1 MIALTRSQYKK
12 QFFMHSFQPAQQTR
26 NVPRTD
32 QRTFQRVPINMQGRL
47 MLANYEE
54 FECTVIDMSPGDM
67 VVLCEGRPR
76 SNERVVAYIDHLGRV
91 EGNVF
96 NVDGRGFSM
105 SINATDRKRE
115 KLAAQLTWLANKHEL
130 GLPEDRRHDR
140 LTPRTIQSELTLDD
154 GTQYVCRIMD
164 LSLSG
169 AAVDVEARP
178 PLGTAV
184 RLGNMRGRVVRH
196 FMEGVAIEFLSIQS
210 RETLREFL

>member
-1 MIALTRSQYKK
+1 
-12 QFFMHSFQPAQQTR
+12 MHSFQPAQTMRPNQMAGNAPR
-26 NVPRTD
+26 ND

-47 MLANYEE
+47 MLASYEE
-54 FECTVIDMSPGDM
+54 YECLVTDMSPGDM
-67 VVLCEGRPR
+67 YVTCLGRPR
-76 SNERVVAYIDHLGRV
+76 ANERVVAYIDHLGRV
-91 EGNVF
+91 EGHVVA
-96 NVDGRGFSM
+96 VDGRGFSM

-140 LTPRTIQSELTLDD
+140 LTPRSINSELTLED
-154 GTQYVCRIMD
+154 GTLYVCRIMD

-178 PLGTAV
+178 PIGMPV

-196 FMEGVAIEFLSIQS
+196 FMEGVAIEFLSLQS

>member
-1 MIALTRSQYKK
+1 
-12 QFFMHSFQPAQQTR
+12 MHSFQPAQATR
-26 NVPRTD
+26 PNQLAGNAVRGD

-54 FECTVIDMSPGDM
+54 FECLVTEMSPGDLY
-67 VVLCEGRPR
+67 VTCAGRPR
-76 SNERVVAYIDHLGRV
+76 SDERVIAYIDHLGRV
-91 EGNVF
+91 EGNVVA
-96 NVDGRGFSM
+96 VDGRGFSM
-105 SINATDRKRE
+105 SINATERKRE

-140 LTPRTIQSELTLDD
+140 LTPRDARSALTLDD
-154 GTQYVCRIMD
+154 GRQYVCRIMD

-169 AAVDVEARP
+169 AAVDVEIRP
-178 PLGTAV
+178 AIGTPV

-196 FMEGVAIEFLSIQS
+196 FIEGVAIEFLSLQS

>member
-1 MIALTRSQYKK
+1 M
-12 QFFMHSFQPAQQTR
+12 
-26 NVPRTD
+26 D

-54 FECTVIDMSPGDM
+54 FECLVTDMSPGDM
-67 VVLCEGRPR
+67 YVTCLGRPR
-76 SNERVVAYIDHLGRV
+76 TNERVVAYIDHLGRV
-91 EGNVF
+91 EGNVVA
-96 NVDGRGFSM
+96 VDARGFSM

-140 LTPRTIQSELTLDD
+140 LTPRNTLSELTLEDD
-154 GTQYVCRIMD
+154 TRYVCRIMD

-169 AAVDVEARP
+169 AAVDIEARP
-178 PLGTAV
+178 PIGTPV
-184 RLGNMRGRVVRH
+184 RLGNMRGRIVRH
-196 FMEGVAIEFLSIQS
+196 FMEGVAIEFLSLQS

>member
-1 MIALTRSQYKK
+1 
-12 QFFMHSFQPAQQTR
+12 MHSFQPDQSTRSNLTARTATR
-26 NVPRTD
+26 ND

-47 MLANYEE
+47 MLASYEE
-54 FECTVIDMSPGDM
+54 FECMVTDMSPGDM
-67 VVLCEGRPR
+67 YVTCLGRPR
-76 SNERVVAYIDHLGRV
+76 ADERVVAYIDHLGRV
-91 EGNVF
+91 EGNVVA
-96 NVDGRGFSM
+96 VDGRGFTM

-140 LTPRTIQSELTLDD
+140 LTPRTTQSELTLED
-154 GTQYVCRIMD
+154 GTCYVCRIMD

-178 PLGTAV
+178 PIGTPV

-196 FMEGVAIEFLSIQS
+196 FIEGVAVEFLSVQS

>member
-1 MIALTRSQYKK
+1 
-12 QFFMHSFQPAQQTR
+12 MHSFQQAQA
-26 NVPRTD
+26 PRIAPRPE
-32 QRTFQRVPINMQGRL
+32 QGVFQRVPIHMQGRL

-54 FECTVIDMSPGDM
+54 YECTVIDMSPGDM
-67 VVLCEGRPR
+67 YVTCNGRPR

-91 EGNVF
+91 EGYVQT
-96 NVDGRGFSM
+96 VDARGFTM
-105 SINATDRKRE
+105 SINATERKRE

-140 LTPRTIQSELTLDD
+140 LTPREAQTELTLED
-154 GTQYVCRIMD
+154 GTRYICRIMD

-169 AAVDVEARP
+169 AAIDVEVRP
-178 PLGTAV
+178 ALGTAI

-196 FMEGVAIEFLSIQS
+196 FSEGVALEFLSLQS

>member
-1 MIALTRSQYKK
+1 
-12 QFFMHSFQPAQQTR
+12 MHSFQQAPTTR
-26 NVPRTD
+26 TAMRPD

-54 FECTVIDMSPGDM
+54 YECTVVDMSPGDM
-67 VVLCEGRPR
+67 YVTCLGRPR
-76 SNERVVAYIDHLGRV
+76 ASERVVAYIDHLGRV
-91 EGNVF
+91 EGQAIALDN
-96 NVDGRGFSM
+96 RGFTM

-140 LTPRTIQSELTLDD
+140 LTPRTTVSEITLED
-154 GTQYVCRIMD
+154 GARYTCRIMD

-169 AAVDVEARP
+169 AAVDVEVRP
-178 PLGTAV
+178 AIGTPL

-196 FMEGVAIEFLSIQS
+196 FVEGVAIEFLSLQS